1 MVAQIHEMS
10 WLREQA
16 EQHTWLSPND
26 PEELEQFGLAILA
39 EVERLWLLQVY
50 HHDEA
55 DVSSIVRKLTKS
67 E

>member
-1 MVAQIHEMS
+1 MSS
-10 WLREQA
+10 WLRKQA
-16 EQHTWLSPND
+16 EQHVWLSSKD
-26 PEELEQFGLAILA
+26 PEELEQFGLVVLA

-55 DVSSIVRKLTKS
+55 DVSSIVRKLIKS